1 MIPEMPLL
9 SFGIFIA
16 LMTGIAIWI
25 FHLTSRKSNVQRV
38 EKLETGKICQQPWD
52 TDKSHRS
59 GNR

>member
-1 MIPEMPLL
+1 MIPGMPLL

-25 FHLTSRKSNVQRV
+25 FHLTSRKSNAQRV
-38 EKLETGKICQQPWD
+38 EKLETSKIRQQPWD
-52 TDKSHRS
+52 TDKSHRG